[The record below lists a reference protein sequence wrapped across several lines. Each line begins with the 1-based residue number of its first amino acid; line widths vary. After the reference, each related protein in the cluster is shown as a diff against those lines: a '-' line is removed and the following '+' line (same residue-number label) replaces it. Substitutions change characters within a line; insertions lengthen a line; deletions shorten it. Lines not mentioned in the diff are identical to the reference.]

1 MMTRQI
7 AVGLG
12 LTGIILFSTK
22 AIFAKLAYQYGAD
35 AISLLFLR
43 MVFSLPF
50 YLFFALYRNQEEVT
64 ATKNDSLWVLLFGF
78 LGYFLVLI

>member
-1 MMTRQI
+1 MITRQI
-7 AVGLG
+7 ALGLG

-35 AISLLFLR
+35 AASLLLLR

-50 YLFFALYRNQEEVT
+50 YIFFALYKNQ
-64 ATKNDSLWVLLFGF
+64 KK
-78 LGYFLVLI
+78 